1 MNVTSIKE
9 SVLSPLQEE
18 IIYLGWLCVVKST
31 FIVFDMVKILFLCE

>member
-18 IIYLGWLCVVKST
+18 IINLGWLCVVKST
-31 FIVFDMVKILFLCE
+31 FIVCDMVKILFLCE